1 MRSDIS
7 FPGFGGTTL
16 RGWLYTPEKADNG
29 PALVMAHGFSA
40 TRAMAL
46 DPFARVFCEAGI
58 TVLVYDHRNL
68 GESDGE
74 PRQEINIWAQAR
86 DYRRAFD
93 WLAQRPEVDPAR
105 IGIWGSSF
113 SGGEVLVVG
122 ACDRRVAA
130 VIANVP
136 FASLPDTAQRLA
148 DPGAFAAIRAAL
160 LDESGGGPADAAG
173 EAMGPLAVVPEE
185 GVDLPAFLAFPEAS
199 EWFLRAG
206 ADPGA
211 GWHNR
216 VTLRNCFGT
225 VPAFDPGV
233 CASHI
238 APTPLLM
245 VVASEDRLA
254 PTQGALQTFERAGE
268 PKRLELV
275 EGDHFVVYQGAGFAR
290 AAPVMRDFLLATSLS
305 AVGPA
310 SAGQVRSRG
319 PTSG

>member
-1 MRSDIS
+1 MRHDVE

-16 RGWLYTPEKADNG
+16 RGWLYTPAAAGKG

-40 TRAMAL
+40 TLGMAI

-58 TVLVYDHRNL
+58 TVLAYDHRNL
-68 GESDGE
+68 GRSDGE

-86 DYRRAFD
+86 DYRRAID
-93 WLAQRPEVDPAR
+93 WLAQRPEVDPSR

-113 SGGEVLVVG
+113 SGGEVIVVG
-122 ACDRRVAA
+122 ACDRRVRA
-130 VIANVP
+130 VVANVP

-173 EAMGPLAVVPEE
+173 EAMGPLAVVAEE
-185 GVDLPAFLAFPEAS
+185 GVDLPPFLAFPEAS
-199 EWFLRAG
+199 EWFLRVGGAAG
-206 ADPGA
+206 S
-211 GWHNR
+211 GWQNR

-233 CASHI
+233 CASHL

-245 VVASEDRLA
+245 VVASDDRLA
-254 PTQGALQTFERAGE
+254 PTQGALQAFERAGE

-275 EGDHFVVYQGAGFAR
+275 DGDHFVPYAGAGFAKAV
-290 AAPVMRDFLLATSLS
+290 AAMREFLLAHL
-305 AVGPA
+305 
-310 SAGQVRSRG
+310 
-319 PTSG
+319 

>member
-1 MRSDIS
+1 MNGDYSMRSDIS

-16 RGWLYTPEKADNG
+16 RGWLYTPETADNG

-46 DPFARVFCEAGI
+46 DPFAHLFCEAGI

-68 GESDGE
+68 GASDGE

-86 DYRRAFD
+86 DYRYAID
-93 WLAQRPEVDPAR
+93 WLARRPGVDAQR

-136 FASLPDTAQRLA
+136 FASLPDTEQRLA
-148 DPGAFAAIRAAL
+148 DGDAFERIRSAL
-160 LDESGGGPADAAG
+160 LDECGNGPADAAG
-173 EAMGPLAVVPEE
+173 EPMGPLAVVAEE
-185 GVDLPAFLAFPEAS
+185 GVDLPPFLAVPEAS
-199 EWFLRAG
+199 DWFLRTG
-206 ADPGA
+206 AVPGT
-211 GWHNR
+211 GWRNR

-225 VPAFDPGV
+225 EPAFDPGV
-233 CASHI
+233 CISHI

-245 VVASEDRLA
+245 VVASNDRLA
-254 PTQGALQTFERAGE
+254 STSGALKAFERAGE

-275 EGDHFVVYQGAGFAR
+275 EGDHFVVYQGAGFER
-290 AAPVMRDFLLATSLS
+290 VAPVMRDFLLEHL
-305 AVGPA
+305 
-310 SAGQVRSRG
+310 
-319 PTSG
+319 

>member
-16 RGWLYTPEKADNG
+16 RGWLYTPERAGKG

-68 GESDGE
+68 GASEGE

-86 DYRRAFD
+86 DYRYAID
-93 WLAQRPEVDPAR
+93 WLATRPQVDSAR

-113 SGGEVLVVG
+113 SGGEVLAVA

-136 FASLPDTAQRLA
+136 FASLPDTEQRLA
-148 DPGAFAAIRAAL
+148 DSTAFERLRAAL
-160 LDESGGGPADAAG
+160 LDESGNGPADAAA
-173 EAMGPLAVVPEE
+173 EPMGPLAVVPEE
-185 GVDLPAFLAFPEAS
+185 GVELPAFLAFQEAS

-206 ADPGA
+206 AAPGS

-225 VPAFDPGV
+225 EPPFDPGV
-233 CASHI
+233 CVSHI

-245 VVASEDRLA
+245 VIARDDRLA
-254 PTQGALQTFERAGE
+254 PTAGALKAFERAGE
-268 PKRLELV
+268 PKRLELI
-275 EGDHFVVYQGAGFAR
+275 EGDHFVAYQGEGFAR
-290 AAPVMRDFLLATSLS
+290 AAPVMRDFLLQHL
-305 AVGPA
+305 
-310 SAGQVRSRG
+310 
-319 PTSG
+319 

>member
-16 RGWLYTPEKADNG
+16 RGWLYTPEKAENG

-46 DPFARVFCEAGI
+46 DPFARLFCEAGI

-68 GESDGE
+68 GASDGE

-86 DYRRAFD
+86 DYRYAID
-93 WLAQRPEVDPAR
+93 WLSRRPEVDERR

-130 VIANVP
+130 VIASVP
-136 FASLPDTAQRLA
+136 FASLPDTEQRLA
-148 DPGAFAAIRAAL
+148 DSSAFERMRAAL
-160 LDESGGGPADAAG
+160 LDESGNGPADAAD
-173 EAMGPLAVVPEE
+173 APMGPLAVVAEE
-185 GVDLPAFLAFPEAS
+185 GVDLPPFLAIPEAS
-199 EWFLRAG
+199 DWFLRAG
-206 ADPGA
+206 AVPGA
-211 GWHNR
+211 GWQNR

-225 VPAFDPGV
+225 EPPFDPGV
-233 CASHI
+233 CVSHI

-245 VVASEDRLA
+245 VVASDDRLA
-254 PTQGALQTFERAGE
+254 PTSGALKAFERAGE
-268 PKRLELV
+268 PKRLELI

-290 AAPVMRDFLLATSLS
+290 AAPAMRDFLLEFL
-305 AVGPA
+305 
-310 SAGQVRSRG
+310 
-319 PTSG
+319 

>member
-1 MRSDIS
+1 MRTDVS

-16 RGWLYTPEKADNG
+16 RGWLYTPVGAGNG

-46 DPFARVFCEAGI
+46 DAFARVFCEAGI
-58 TVLVYDHRNL
+58 TVLAYDHRNL
-68 GESDGE
+68 GDSDGE

-93 WLAQRPEVDPAR
+93 WLAQRPQVDPAR

-113 SGGEVLVVG
+113 SGGEVIVVG
-122 ACDRRVAA
+122 ACDRRVRA
-130 VIANVP
+130 VVANVP
-136 FASLPDTAQRLA
+136 FASLPDTEQRLA
-148 DPGAFAAIRAAL
+148 DPFAFAAIRAAL

-173 EAMGPLAVVPEE
+173 EATGPLAVVPEE
-185 GVDLPAFLAFPEAS
+185 GVDLPPFLAFPEAS

-225 VPAFDPGV
+225 VPTFDPGV

-254 PTQGALQTFERAGE
+254 PTEGALQTFERAGE
-268 PKRLELV
+268 PKRLELIM
-275 EGDHFVVYQGAGFAR
+275 GDHFVPYQGEGFAQAS
-290 AAPVMRDFLLATSLS
+290 AAMREFLLQHL
-305 AVGPA
+305 
-310 SAGQVRSRG
+310 
-319 PTSG
+319 

>member
-7 FPGFGGTTL
+7 FPGFGGTVL
-16 RGWLYTPEKADNG
+16 RAWLYTPEGADNG

-40 TRAMAL
+40 TREMSL
-46 DPFARVFCEAGI
+46 DPFARVFCQAGI

-68 GESDGE
+68 GASDGE

-86 DYRRAFD
+86 DYRYALD
-93 WLAQRPEVDPAR
+93 WLSCRPEVDARR

-130 VIANVP
+130 VIASVP
-136 FASLPDTAQRLA
+136 FASLPDTEQRLA
-148 DPGAFAAIRAAL
+148 DGAAFEGIRAAL
-160 LDESGGGPADAAG
+160 LDESGSGPADAAG
-173 EAMGPLAVVPEE
+173 EAMGPLAVVAQD
-185 GVDLPAFLAFPEAS
+185 GVDLPPFLAVPEAS

-206 ADPGA
+206 AVPGT
-211 GWHNR
+211 GWQNR

-233 CASHI
+233 CVSHI

-245 VVASEDRLA
+245 VVASDDRLA
-254 PTQGALQTFERAGE
+254 PTSGALKAFERAGE
-268 PKRLELV
+268 PKRLELI
-275 EGDHFVVYQGAGFAR
+275 EGDHFVVYHGAGFER
-290 AAPVMRDFLLATSLS
+290 AAPVMRDFLLEHL
-305 AVGPA
+305 
-310 SAGQVRSRG
+310 
-319 PTSG
+319 